1 MTMLSWSKVG
11 ERLFEAGLDRGVLYP
26 PAGTP
31 VAWSGLTSIEESV
44 DDDAVAFYIDGIKYL
59 DHEVLGDFSAK
70 LKAFTYPDEFEE
82 FDGVKPIATGL
93 LAHDQPAKSFGL
105 SYRTQIGNDVDGSD
119 HGYKIHILYNVL
131 AVAESTTFASIAAE
145 TNPLEFA
152 WTLLTTPDTA
162 TGYRPTAHLVI
173 DSTEVNEYVLA
184 NLESM
189 LYGTPTADP
198 YLPTLQQMVQ
208 FAIDNGLITITDHGD
223 GTWSATGPDQL
234 VELLTSTSFQI
245 DEIDVVWVDANTYTI
260 TTTTLS

>member
-93 LAHDQPAKSFGL
+93 LAHMISRPKALVCRIVRKSATMLTALTTGTRSIFC
-105 SYRTQIGNDVDGSD
+105 
-119 HGYKIHILYNVL
+119 
-131 AVAESTTFASIAAE
+131 TTF
-145 TNPLEFA
+145 
-152 WTLLTTPDTA
+152 W
-162 TGYRPTAHLVI
+162 R
-173 DSTEVNEYVLA
+173 
-184 NLESM
+184 
-189 LYGTPTADP
+189 
-198 YLPTLQQMVQ
+198 
-208 FAIDNGLITITDHGD
+208 
-223 GTWSATGPDQL
+223 
-234 VELLTSTSFQI
+234 
-245 DEIDVVWVDANTYTI
+245 
-260 TTTTLS
+260 

>member
-1 MTMLSWSKVG
+1 
-11 ERLFEAGLDRGVLYP
+11 
-26 PAGTP
+26 
-31 VAWSGLTSIEESV
+31 
-44 DDDAVAFYIDGIKYL
+44 
-59 DHEVLGDFSAK
+59 
-70 LKAFTYPDEFEE
+70 
-82 FDGVKPIATGL
+82 
-93 LAHDQPAKSFGL
+93 
-105 SYRTQIGNDVDGSD
+105 
-119 HGYKIHILYNVL
+119 LYNVL